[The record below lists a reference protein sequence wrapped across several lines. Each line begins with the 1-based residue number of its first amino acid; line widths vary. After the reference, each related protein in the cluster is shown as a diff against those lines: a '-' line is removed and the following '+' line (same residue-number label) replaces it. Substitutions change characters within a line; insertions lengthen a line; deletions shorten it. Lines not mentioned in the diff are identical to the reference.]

1 MPKGRRVVLTAS
13 SWQARAGTAGL
24 LGGRGGRRAER
35 GESGV
40 AAGAHRQRV
49 GDVGRG
55 AVLLDPV
62 AVDGVPAGVQ
72 HAPSAGATDPVTPPS
87 HGTFTAARGGV
98 YLWHV
103 PTA

>member
-1 MPKGRRVVLTAS
+1 M
-13 SWQARAGTAGL
+13 
-24 LGGRGGRRAER
+24 
-35 GESGV
+35 
-40 AAGAHRQRV
+40 
-49 GDVGRG
+49 
-55 AVLLDPV
+55 LLDPV